1 MRLWQKIA
9 ISSVA
14 VTWLV
19 LGIVVAVTVSVQTA
33 DLQKLEEESLRSA
46 LQLCRGY
53 LESSILQQRQEYQ
66 ERTLYSVAHFFFT
79 NYVQTAGDKSTAYA
93 LSADGEYLFRRTTY
107 DPAQEAPE
115 EFYDFDSD
123 RSAVW
128 RIKTESGEVLVTGCE
143 LRYVGQ
149 GFVIY
154 VSRDLSPLRAR
165 VVRTWEIGILL
176 LCAGALFD
184 AVLIF
189 LIIRKAVRPITR
201 LTEVSAAIAGGDYHL
216 RTEIHTKDE
225 IGTLSRAFDA
235 MTDAVEEKILSQE
248 EELKKRGLLIGALSH
263 ELKTPVTAI
272 LGYADSLLHMPL
284 DEEQKIECARK
295 IEEAGKRTASLSER
309 MTELMGLSPETRLE
323 KRSIPAEK
331 LIVSLKDVFPS
342 GVNFTTEVQT
352 LFGEESLLYSLC
364 CNLIQNALR
373 ACEQKEPIEVRFEKG
388 EGKVLLVVEDRGCGI
403 ATEHLSLVTE
413 PFYRVDKARSRAHG
427 GAGLGLAICKRIAEW
442 HGGTLLLESEVG
454 RGTKAT
460 VSLPEFTN

>member
-33 DLQKLEEESLRSA
+33 DLQKLEEENLRSA

-79 NYVQTAGDKSTAYA
+79 NYVKTAGDKSTAYA
-93 LSADGEYLFRRTTY
+93 LSADGGYLFRRTTY

-115 EFYDFDSD
+115 ELYDFDSGI
-123 RSAVW
+123 SAVW
-128 RIKTESGEVLVTGCE
+128 RIKTESGEVLVTGCK
-143 LRYVGQ
+143 LRYSRQ
-149 GFVIY
+149 TFVIY

-165 VVRTWEIGILL
+165 VVRAWETGLLL

-189 LIIRKAVRPITR
+189 FIIRKAVRPVAR

-216 RTEIHTKDE
+216 RTAIQTKDE

-235 MTDAVEEKILSQE
+235 MTDSVEEKILSQE

-284 DEEQKIECARK
+284 DEEQNIECARK

-309 MTELMGLSPETRLE
+309 MTELMGLSPEIRLE
-323 KRSIPAEK
+323 KRSIPVEK
-331 LIVSLKDVFPS
+331 LIDSLKDVFLS

-373 ACEQKEPIEVRFEKG
+373 ACEQKEPVEVRFEKG

-403 ATEHLSLVTE
+403 APEHLSLVTE

-427 GAGLGLAICKRIAEW
+427 GTGLGLAICKRIAEW